1 MSSLL
6 SLLVKRSE
14 GARVARADTPVVGRD
29 AIREMFASGFAKAKM
44 VCIAEHIFQ
53 DVEWGILEWR
63 DPSDLRPL

>member
-1 MSSLL
+1 M
-6 SLLVKRSE
+6 
-14 GARVARADTPVVGRD
+14 ADTPVVGRD

-53 DVEWGILEWR
+53 DGEWGILEWR

>member
-1 MSSLL
+1 MEALANNENATNHQ
-6 SLLVKRSE
+6 V
-14 GARVARADTPVVGRD
+14 ADTHRWFGRD

-53 DVEWGILEWR
+53 DGEWGILEWR